1 VSANQAD
8 DAFADTSNDGFTG
21 NCDENMAGMMGAK
34 ATEGTVSGRTTEKT
48 EERFDRIL
56 RDYGRPLARL
66 TFGYEKSAGTRD
78 ELMQEIAL
86 AIWQA
91 LPHFRGEC
99 SERTFIYR
107 IAHNCSL
114 THVCRR
120 RPAHAS
126 IDDLPS
132 PAEPVDPRPHPDEQL
147 ARAHQRDR
155 LRSAIQRLPL
165 VYRQVLMLMLE
176 ELSQAEMAEVL
187 GISENN
193 VAVRLNRARKAL
205 KAALQEERP

>member
-1 VSANQAD
+1 MKGIVRRQAIEMHSSRPKH
-8 DAFADTSNDGFTG
+8 AFAGTIPGSTSQESD
-21 NCDENMAGMMGAK
+21 DLAS
-34 ATEGTVSGRTTEKT
+34 VSISEKT
-48 EERFDRIL
+48 EQRFDRL
-56 RDYGRPLARL
+56 MREYGLALSRL
-66 TFGYEKSAGTRD
+66 CFGYEKVASSRD

-99 SERTFIYR
+99 SERTFVYR
-107 IAHNCSL
+107 IAHNCSI

-120 RPAHAS
+120 RPAYES
-126 IDDLPS
+126 LDELPN
-132 PAEPVDPRPHPDEQL
+132 PGEPVDPKPHPEEQL

-165 VYRQVLMLMLE
+165 VYRQVAMLMLE
-176 ELSQAEMAEVL
+176 ELSQAEIADVL
-187 GISENN
+187 GITENN

-205 KAALQEERP
+205 KAALEEQS